1 MPVDIDSPEGHLI
14 RKMVPFSTMPNN
26 IFKVICN
33 KVIIENARSGTFLFK
48 RGDAKNDLVYLLKGE
63 VSLEVG
69 KLKMEIIKAGTE
81 SARFAMAHQIPRK
94 THAVAKGS
102 VRFMRLNS
110 IFIKPPDLPEIEK
123 KEKGLLLNDKEIEG
137 LKKKQEDKALIR
149 KANTQDSHDW
159 IATLLMIPII
169 RTLPPANMNK
179 IAEVLEE
186 INYKK
191 DDVIIQQGEM
201 GSYYYFIKEGSCL
214 VSHKNSQNSSEM
226 KIAKLQSWDTFGE
239 AALFSG
245 EPRSETISALSE
257 VSLLR
262 IHKDKFLKLIKEPVL
277 QFVEY
282 VEMDMMLVEG
292 AVLLDVR
299 SPDEYEVIHL
309 EYSINAPLYSL
320 RSFLKN
326 LDKDAEIIICCLDG
340 KISEFAAFILLTH
353 KFSVKILRGGIKKA
367 PKEALKKAQQT
378 TANKKVHEDVVFGS
392 SENVSAEA
400 KVELFST
407 ENARLRKMVQ
417 ELKLR
422 AEKVEQEKSD
432 LEKKYKQLFKQ
443 AERLKAMLESLTK

>member
-48 RGDAKNDLVYLLKGE
+48 RGDSKNDLVYLLKGE

-81 SARFAMAHQIPRK
+81 SARFALAHQVPRK

-110 IFIKPPDLPEIEK
+110 IFIKPPDLPEVEK
-123 KEKGLLLNDKEIEG
+123 KDELLLNDKEVENIE
-137 LKKKQEDKALIR
+137 KKKEDKGLIR

-186 INYKK
+186 VDYKK
-191 DDVIIQQGEM
+191 KDVIIQQGEM

-239 AALFSG
+239 AALISG
-245 EPRSETISALSE
+245 EPRSETISALSD

-262 IHKDKFLKLIKEPVL
+262 IHKDKFLKLIKEPAL
-277 QFVEY
+277 QFVEH

-309 EYSINAPLYSL
+309 EYSINAPLHSL
-320 RSFLKN
+320 RTFLKT
-326 LDKDAEIIICCLDG
+326 LDKEVEIIVCCLDG
-340 KISEFAAFILLTH
+340 KISEFAAFVLLTH
-353 KFSVKILRGGIKKA
+353 KFSVKILRGGIKKS
-367 PKEALKKAQQT
+367 PKEALKKAQQA

-392 SENVSAEA
+392 SKNINAEA
-400 KVELFST
+400 KLELFST
-407 ENARLRKMVQ
+407 ENARLRKMAQ

-422 AEKVEQEKSD
+422 YEKVEQEKSD

-443 AERLKAMLESLTK
+443 AERLKAMLESLRK